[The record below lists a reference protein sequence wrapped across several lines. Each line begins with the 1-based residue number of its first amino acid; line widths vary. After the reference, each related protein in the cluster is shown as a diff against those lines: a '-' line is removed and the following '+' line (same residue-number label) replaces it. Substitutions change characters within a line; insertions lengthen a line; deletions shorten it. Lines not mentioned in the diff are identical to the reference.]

1 MTSLSAAQRDNL
13 DFILAKAAKDRTI
26 PHVFVGVTNVKEE
39 IYMQVGTNP
48 RDNESSGFV
57 DEDSIYMLCSQ
68 TKFITAIA
76 AMKLIEQGKITVDT
90 PVEEVLPELANPVV
104 VTEYGADSKPSAT
117 TSAKSKI
124 TFGQLLNHSSGLDY
138 YVDGTISTD
147 SMLPSCYTMIYKD
160 NRSGVSEFF
169 RLNKGSLPGQPLRF
183 EPGTG
188 FAYGFGNDCAG
199 FVIERLSGKSL
210 EEYFHE
216 YIFAPLGIKSMSFYP
231 TPDIK
236 ARLLPL
242 TFRKDDRSLE
252 LFNDRFTVLPRD
264 PADIKVHLGG
274 VGLYGSLKDYLKIL
288 RHVLQIKAGT
298 ATNPILSASSVD
310 QFFKPTLGE
319 PAVEMLGPFMSI
331 IAKELGMP
339 PGAQQYSYGL
349 ALTTVDV
356 PEKRRAWSGAWGG
369 WANTSFFLDPESGVA
384 VVLGTQIVPTG
395 DTEYGKLFN
404 EIERA
409 LYAGLVPVASLGS
422 LNFKQS

>member
-1 MTSLSAAQRDNL
+1 MTSLSAAQRDKL
-13 DFILAKAAKDRTI
+13 DFILAKAAKDKTI

-39 IYMQVGTNP
+39 IYLQVGTNA
-48 RDNESSGFV
+48 RDDQSSGFV

-68 TKFITAIA
+68 TKFITTIA
-76 AMKLIEQGKITVDT
+76 AMKLIEQGKITLDT

-104 VTEYGADSKPSAT
+104 VTEHGADGKPSAT
-117 TSAKSKI
+117 APAKSKI

-147 SMLPSCYTMIYKD
+147 TLMPICYTTIYED
-160 NRSGVSEFF
+160 NRGGVSEFF
-169 RLNKGSLPGQPLRF
+169 KLNKGFLPGQPLKF

-210 EEYFHE
+210 EEYFQQ

-236 ARLLPL
+236 ERLLPL
-242 TFRKDDRSLE
+242 TFRKADDRSLE
-252 LFNDRFTVLPRD
+252 PFNDRFTVPPRD

-274 VGLYGSLKDYLKIL
+274 VGLYGSLKDYLTIL
-288 RHVLQIKAGT
+288 RHVLQIKGRSSAGT

-310 QFFKPTLGE
+310 RFFKPTLSELG
-319 PAVEMLGPFMSI
+319 VDMLGSMIS
-331 IAKELGMP
+331 KELGMP
-339 PGAQQYSYGL
+339 PGAQQYSHGL
-349 ALTTVDV
+349 SLTTVDI
-356 PEKRRAWSGAWGG
+356 PEKRRAGSGAWGG
-369 WANTSFFLDPESGVA
+369 WANTGFFLDPESGIA
-384 VVLGTQIVPTG
+384 VVLGTQIAPTG
-395 DTEYGKLFN
+395 DAEFGKLYS

-409 LYAGLVPVASLGS
+409 LYAGLATVEV
-422 LNFKQS
+422 